1 MYFDLAEMDLKLF
14 FYCITKSLS
23 VFRIFFISSSLTRK
37 VVLGCFIKSKTSV
50 RIHNLVMGS
59 GVKSRVRV
67 GFGCH
72 PLGFG
77 SGSGVGP
84 RVPFG
89 FRVFSGFKK

>member
-1 MYFDLAEMDLKLF
+1 MLINQGVFDRPI
-14 FYCITKSLS
+14 YRS
-23 VFRIFFISSSLTRK
+23 IFFLK
-37 VVLGCFIKSKTSV
+37 VIVLFSFVIYSHFNFHTE
-50 RIHNLVMGS
+50 LVMGS

-77 SGSGVGP
+77 SGSGVATPGP
-84 RVPFG
+84 LG

>member
-1 MYFDLAEMDLKLF
+1 MGVSVVACSGSAFLTHADRTTLSGSALLVLA
-14 FYCITKSLS
+14 
-23 VFRIFFISSSLTRK
+23 V
-37 VVLGCFIKSKTSV
+37 
-50 RIHNLVMGS
+50 VMGS

>member
-1 MYFDLAEMDLKLF
+1 MIKNFTKGPFKKPPF
-14 FYCITKSLS
+14 FADVQI
-23 VFRIFFISSSLTRK
+23 
-37 VVLGCFIKSKTSV
+37 
-50 RIHNLVMGS
+50 VMGS